1 MCIGMIR
8 KYQSLLLQVKERIA
22 NQAEAA
28 VITTTIDADL
38 TVWRRFNWINIAG
51 PSGCSSSAAGL
62 SEAVSTERKQKMA
75 VESDEDEFGF
85 SLFD

>member
-1 MCIGMIR
+1 MIR

-38 TVWRRFNWINIAG
+38 TVWRRFNWINIAS

-62 SEAVSTERKQKMA
+62 SNNKAVSTERKQTMA
-75 VESDEDEFGF
+75 VESDEDEFGLSF
-85 SLFD
+85 FD

>member
-1 MCIGMIR
+1 MIR

-22 NQAEAA
+22 NHQAEAA

-75 VESDEDEFGF
+75 VESDEDEFGLSF
-85 SLFD
+85 FD

>member
-1 MCIGMIR
+1 MIR

-22 NQAEAA
+22 NQQAEAA

-38 TVWRRFNWINIAG
+38 TVWRRFNWNNRAG

-62 SEAVSTERKQKMA
+62 SVAISTERKQKTA
-75 VESDEDEFGF
+75 VESDEDEFGLSF
-85 SLFD
+85 FD